1 MIKVE
6 SFYDQ
11 ATGTY
16 THLII
21 DLMSAECIVI
31 DPVLNFDNVSS
42 HISDSPIKPVIEKII
57 SDNLSLLWILETHAH
72 ADHLSAAKQLQASC
86 GGKIAISER
95 IKSIQVEFK
104 KRYCFGDEFVTD
116 GNQFDRLLKDDDRLM
131 LGSEELRVIATPGH
145 TPDSCSFV
153 IADNIFIG
161 DTLFHPTIGT
171 ARCDFPGGDAMQLFR
186 SIELLLSYDDSN
198 KLYLCHDYPDD
209 KREEVP
215 YVTVKEMREN
225 VHLIASENMQE
236 AYTELRISRDKELA
250 LPKLIIP
257 AIQVNICAGITI
269 DENNENCQHLKW
281 PINVF

>member
-1 MIKVE
+1 MIKIE

-11 ATGTY
+11 ATSSY

-21 DLMSAECIVI
+21 DLISTECMVI
-31 DPVLNFDNVSS
+31 DPVLDFDNISS
-42 HISDSPIKPVIEKII
+42 RISDTTIKPVIDKINEE
-57 SDNLSLLWILETHAH
+57 NLSLLWILETHAH

-95 IKSIQVEFK
+95 IRSIQVEFK
-104 KRYCFGDEFVTD
+104 KRYSFGDEFLTD
-116 GNQFDRLLKDDDRLM
+116 GHQFDRLLKDDDRLM
-131 LGSEELRVIATPGH
+131 LGNEELRVIATPGH
-145 TPDSCSFV
+145 TPDSCSFM

-171 ARCDFPGGDAMQLFR
+171 ARCDFPGGDAIQLFK

-225 VHLIASENMQE
+225 VHLIASENMQN
-236 AYTELRISRDKELA
+236 AYTELRMSRDKELA

-257 AIQVNICAGITI
+257 AIQVNIRAGITI
-269 DENNENCQHLKW
+269 DKNNNSGQHLKW